1 MCADLPEERTTLS
14 RRKFFAGGIK
24 AIAGLFAL
32 VLGVPLAGFF
42 VSPALKK
49 DEHDWVEISD
59 TPRLKDGEPAR
70 ITYHYAR
77 KDGWKIAEAS
87 KTAFVVRQ
95 AGGKL
100 EAFSNR
106 CTHLGCGVNWDAA
119 SRRFKCPCH
128 GGAFDLSGKVL
139 EGPPPEPLTRLLVKV
154 EADRI
159 FINEA

>member
-1 MCADLPEERTTLS
+1 MCADLSEEKTNLS

-24 AIAGLFAL
+24 ALAGLFGLAL
-32 VLGVPLAGFF
+32 GIPLAGFF

-59 TPRLKDGEPAR
+59 AQRLKEGEPAR

-77 KDGWKIAEAS
+77 KDGWKISEAT
-87 KTAFVVRQ
+87 KTAFVIKR
-95 AGGKL
+95 AGGNV

-106 CTHLGCGVNWDAA
+106 CTHLGCGVNWDSA
-119 SRRFKCPCH
+119 SRQFRCPCH
-128 GGAFDLSGKVL
+128 GGAFDLQGKVV

-154 EADRI
+154 EENKI